1 MRGRLNAGL
10 ERPEHVLKPAPASDS
25 VDELVCPPFPLRTLP
40 ALLFVALSAPAC
52 GDGPT
57 QPAPVDPFSQGPGIN
72 CPSPVSITSPNNQ
85 PAVVVYGAATSSN
98 GAPPVNVSCS
108 PASQTV
114 FPIGGT
120 MVTCTATDARQRT
133 ASCTFAVNVAA
144 APTIAFTR
152 FVAFG
157 DSMTAGEDGNTL
169 SFSTPAAS
177 DRLRP
182 YVLFPAPKTYPGVLQ
197 QLLAARYTA
206 QTITVGNQG
215 NPAERVAPAGTR
227 ARFSGVV
234 GSGQYDSVLIMEG
247 ANDLTDRDAA
257 VFGAVIDSLQAML
270 RDARSRGVRPYLA
283 TIPPQVPGGS
293 RALAWSPVAP
303 FNDRVRALAA
313 SEGVTLV
320 DVYAMLVSNT
330 ALYINNDGEHLTEQG
345 YAKIAEVFFTSL
357 RSTLE
362 RAPTLSFSPSG
373 VEWFYRKP

>member
-1 MRGRLNAGL
+1 
-10 ERPEHVLKPAPASDS
+10 
-25 VDELVCPPFPLRTLP
+25 
-40 ALLFVALSAPAC
+40 
-52 GDGPT
+52 
-57 QPAPVDPFSQGPGIN
+57 
-72 CPSPVSITSPNNQ
+72 
-85 PAVVVYGAATSSN
+85 
-98 GAPPVNVSCS
+98 
-108 PASQTV
+108 
-114 FPIGGT
+114 
-120 MVTCTATDARQRT
+120 
-133 ASCTFAVNVAA
+133 
-144 APTIAFTR
+144 
-152 FVAFG
+152 
-157 DSMTAGEDGNTL
+157 
-169 SFSTPAAS
+169 
-177 DRLRP
+177 
-182 YVLFPAPKTYPGVLQ
+182 
-197 QLLAARYTA
+197 LLAARYTA

-293 RALAWSPVAP
+293 RALAWSLVAP

-345 YAKIAEVFFTSL
+345 YAKIADVFFTSL

-362 RAPTLSFSPSG
+362 RAPTLSLSPSG

>member
-1 MRGRLNAGL
+1 M
-10 ERPEHVLKPAPASDS
+10 
-25 VDELVCPPFPLRTLP
+25 DELVCPPFPLRTLP

-206 QTITVGNQG
+206 QTFTVGNQG

-293 RALAWSPVAP
+293 RALAWSLVAP

-345 YAKIAEVFFTSL
+345 YAKIADVFFTSL

>member
-1 MRGRLNAGL
+1 M
-10 ERPEHVLKPAPASDS
+10 
-25 VDELVCPPFPLRTLP
+25 CPPFPLRTLP

-293 RALAWSPVAP
+293 RALAWSLVAP

-345 YAKIAEVFFTSL
+345 YAKIADVFFTSL